1 MMSSEIQEFKGIPKL
16 SAITYWAWK
25 RAMAMA
31 LMSKRCLDIV
41 QGKEVTPKAPAA
53 LPDNPVP
60 TVEALNEFN

>member
-1 MMSSEIQEFKGIPKL
+1 MSSEIQEFKGIPKL

-41 QGKEVTPKAPAA
+41 QGLEVALKALAA

-60 TVEALNEFN
+60 TAEAVNKFN